1 MKWTKHSFIIQE
13 KRLRKNIFV
22 YFFNIYDEMRKIFY
36 YNFFEKELLKVHMS
50 YINHNIPI
58 SLFRN
63 GRYLFDDLSQQNASK
78 IHKKQRPNELL

>member
-58 SLFRN
+58 SMFRN

-78 IHKKQRPNELL
+78 HP